1 MSLVMD
7 TGSAWLTLSIV
18 AWGSRTW
25 AFDSANFLP
34 ALRPRGREPGLG
46 AFADQL

>member
-7 TGSAWLTLSIV
+7 TGSACLTLSIV

-34 ALRPRGREPGLG
+34 GPCRSSY
-46 AFADQL
+46 